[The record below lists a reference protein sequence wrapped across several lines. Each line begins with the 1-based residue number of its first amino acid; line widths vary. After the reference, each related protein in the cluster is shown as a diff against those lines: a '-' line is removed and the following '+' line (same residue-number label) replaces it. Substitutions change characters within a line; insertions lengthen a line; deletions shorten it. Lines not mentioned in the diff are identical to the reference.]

1 MWYSPAGV
9 IVVTLILSL
18 LAVPLAAAAP
28 PAGKVWRIGALDA
41 ATGPVPEA
49 AFQQALCDL
58 GYVEGQNVSIE
69 YRWAH
74 SQRERLAALA
84 AELVQLP
91 VDILVVTGD
100 NAAHAAQ
107 QATRTIPIVLVR
119 GADPVARGLVAS
131 LARPGGNVTGMTTMG
146 IALEGKRLEL
156 LKEAVPTAS
165 RVGVLVDPANI
176 NAGDQRR
183 ALEPAARSLGVEVHI
198 LEVRQADE
206 LERAFATATQAGVHA
221 LLLDNTFFT
230 ATHQPQ
236 ILQLV
241 AQSRLPV
248 MASARAWVQRGILMS
263 YDASSVDAWRR
274 AATYVDKILNGATP
288 ADLPMERPTKFELVL
303 NRKTAQAL
311 GITFPPTLLIL
322 ADEVIQ

>member
-1 MWYSPAGV
+1 MRLRAIG
-9 IVVTLILSL
+9 LILTL
-18 LAVPLAAAAP
+18 ALTMLAVPCAAPAP
-28 PAGKVWRIGALDA
+28 PAGKVWRIGVLDA
-41 ATGPVPEA
+41 AAGPVPET
-49 AFQQALCDL
+49 AFQQALRDL
-58 GYVEGQNVSIE
+58 GYVEGQHVTIA
-69 YRWAH
+69 YRYAH

-91 VDILVVTGD
+91 VDILMVTGD

-107 QATRTIPIVLVR
+107 QATRTMPIVLVR

-146 IALEGKRLEL
+146 TELGGKRLEL

-183 ALEPAARSLGVEVHI
+183 ALEPAARSLGVELHI
-198 LEVRQADE
+198 LEVRQADA
-206 LERAFATATQAGVHA
+206 LEHAFATATQAGVHA

-248 MASARAWVQRGILMS
+248 MASTRDWVQGGILMS

-274 AATYVDKILNGATP
+274 AATYVDKIFNGATP
-288 ADLPMERPTKFELVL
+288 ADLPIERPTKFELVINL
-303 NRKTAQAL
+303 KTAAAL
-311 GITFPPTLLIL
+311 GLTIPPSIL
-322 ADEVIQ
+322 FQADEVIR

>member
-1 MWYSPAGV
+1 MRLRAIGLIV
-9 IVVTLILSL
+9 ILTRCL
-18 LAVPLAAAAP
+18 LVAPLAAAAP
-28 PAGKVWRIGALDA
+28 PAGQVWRIGVLDA
-41 ATGPVPEA
+41 ATCCVPEVV
-49 AFQQALCDL
+49 FQQALRDL
-58 GYVEGQNVSIE
+58 GYVEGQHITIT
-69 YRWAH
+69 YRYAH

-107 QATRTIPIVLVR
+107 QATRTMPIVLVR

-146 IALEGKRLEL
+146 TELEGKRLEL

-176 NAGDQRR
+176 DAGDRWR
-183 ALEPAARSLGVEVHI
+183 ALEPAARSLGVELHI
-198 LEVRQADE
+198 LEVRQADA

-221 LLLDNTFFT
+221 LLLDNTLFT

-248 MASARAWVQRGILMS
+248 MASARAWVQGGILMS

-288 ADLPMERPTKFELVL
+288 ADLPMERPMRFELIINL
-303 NRKTAQAL
+303 KTAQAL
-311 GITFPPTLLIL
+311 GLTMPPALLFQ
-322 ADEVIQ
+322 ADEVIR

>member
-1 MWYSPAGV
+1 MQHSALG
-9 IVVTLILSL
+9 LILIL
-18 LAVPLAAAAP
+18 ALTMLAVPCAAAP
-28 PAGKVWRIGALDA
+28 PAGQVWRIGVLDA
-41 ATGPVPEA
+41 ATCCVPEA
-49 AFQQALCDL
+49 AFQQALRDL
-58 GYVEGQNVSIE
+58 GYVGGQHLTIT
-69 YRWAH
+69 YRYAH

-107 QATRTIPIVLVR
+107 QATRTMPIVLVR
-119 GADPVARGLVAS
+119 GANPVARGLVAS

-146 IALEGKRLEL
+146 TELDGKRLEL

-176 NAGDQRR
+176 DAGDRWR
-183 ALEPAARSLGVEVHI
+183 ALEPAARSLGVELHI
-198 LEVRQADE
+198 LEVRQADA

-221 LLLDNTFFT
+221 LLLDNTLFT

-248 MASARAWVQRGILMS
+248 MGSTRAWVQGGILMS
-263 YDASSVDAWRR
+263 YGASSVDPWRR
-274 AATYVDKILNGATP
+274 AATYVDKILNGAKP
-288 ADLPMERPTKFELVL
+288 ADLPVEQPMKFELVINL
-303 NRKTAQAL
+303 KTAQAL
-311 GITFPPTLLIL
+311 GLTIPAHIL
-322 ADEVIQ
+322 FQADEVIR